1 MKQIGLFLM
10 CCWLLNFCSA
20 QEAGIPV
27 FVSGKEGYKSF
38 RIPAIIALQDGELL
52 AFCEG
57 RVNGAGDFGNIDLV
71 LKHSKDKGKTW
82 SALQIVVDN
91 DNMQIS
97 NPAPVLDLLDPAYPK
112 GRILLFYNTGDN
124 HESEV
129 LKGNA
134 SKYCW
139 YVSSVDGGNTW
150 SAPVDITLQVHRP
163 NRPTVNPAF
172 NFKEDW
178 RYHANT
184 PGHVTQF
191 KEGKYKGRIFI
202 AANHSAGPVQKNA
215 GQYEA
220 HGYFSDDHGKSFQ
233 ISNSIGIPG
242 SNESTAAVLSND
254 RLIMNSRNQSG
265 TIRSRIVAYS
275 GNGGNTWDTAYYD
288 KQLPDPVCEGSILEL
303 GKEKGKQVLAFCNAA
318 DTLQRNHL
326 TLRISFDEGK
336 TWPKTFPIYNG
347 DTAPKKGFDFAA
359 YSDLVKINKNSV
371 GVLYEKDNYSSIH
384 FVIKAWK

>member
-1 MKQIGLFLM
+1 MKFCLLLIFSSVLCLF
-10 CCWLLNFCSA
+10 SPA
-20 QEAGIPV
+20 QDVGVPV
-27 FVSGKEGYKSF
+27 FVSGTEGYKSF

-57 RVNGAGDFGNIDLV
+57 RVNSGADFGNIDLV
-71 LKHSKDKGKTW
+71 LKHSKDRGKTW
-82 SALQIVVDN
+82 SALQVVVDN

-97 NPAPVLDLLDPAYPK
+97 NPAPILDLLDPDYPK

-124 HESEV
+124 HEAEV
-129 LKGNA
+129 LKGNG

-139 YVSSVDGGNTW
+139 YVSSVDGGKTW

-163 NRPTVNPAF
+163 NRPTINPAF
-172 NFKEDW
+172 QFKEDW

-184 PGHVTQF
+184 PGHITQF
-191 KEGKYKGRIFI
+191 KEGQYKGRIFI

-215 GQYEA
+215 GHYQA
-220 HGYFSDDHGKSFQ
+220 HGYFTDDHGKSFQ
-233 ISNSIGIPG
+233 ISNGIGIAG

-254 RLIMNSRNQSG
+254 RLIFNSRNQAG
-265 TIRSRIVAYS
+265 NVRSRIVAYS
-275 GNGGNTWDTAYYD
+275 SNGGISWDTAYYD
-288 KQLPDPVCEGSILEL
+288 RQLIDPVCEGSILEL
-303 GKEKGKQVLAFCNAA
+303 GIHKGKQVLAFCNAA

-336 TWPKTFPIYNG
+336 TWPKKFPIYHG
-347 DTAPKKGFDFAA
+347 QTAAKKGFDFAA
-359 YSDLVKINKNSV
+359 YSDLVLINKRRI

-384 FVIKAWK
+384 FVIKKWK